1 MGLLYFTGMETVRR
15 RRLRGSNPTPTVAG
29 INHGG
34 KVQLFRPREAGNN
47 DYIAGDSSIKALFKT
62 MTDTAMVIAGLVL
75 ITTGLCGL
83 GFVIA
88 SPFNATGGVVYIL
101 AGIFITLS
109 HSESLRFYSLKSLST
124 NMYEMLYEKSI
135 LEIMMEPSPYMKA
148 FILILLSGTLED
160 QDMNELVNSLPPSC
174 DILKKKGMINL
185 LPRMVNT
192 YTLIPI
198 TKTIFQ

>member
-1 MGLLYFTGMETVRR
+1 
-15 RRLRGSNPTPTVAG
+15 
-29 INHGG
+29 
-34 KVQLFRPREAGNN
+34 
-47 DYIAGDSSIKALFKT
+47 
-62 MTDTAMVIAGLVL
+62 
-75 ITTGLCGL
+75 
-83 GFVIA
+83 
-88 SPFNATGGVVYIL
+88 
-101 AGIFITLS
+101 
-109 HSESLRFYSLKSLST
+109 
-124 NMYEMLYEKSI
+124 MYEMLYEKSI